1 MSTLLVR
8 YRFFLVLFLLV
19 GGFFVCFKQKISTFV
34 DDLNMNSKEF
44 QLLDIYVMD

>member
-19 GGFFVCFKQKISTFV
+19 GGFFVCFKQKIYIFV